1 MNMSNQGTMPEVAD
15 KNRGSQFT
23 NTSGSRILGFVA
35 KYGTLIGML
44 LMLLSFS
51 LAAPKSFPSFTNLI
65 NIVNQASLTAII
77 AGGLTVALVVGE
89 MDLSIGFNAS
99 LAGVLVTGLIV
110 DQGLTVGMAIVIVI
124 LVGGL
129 IGYINSLL
137 VTKLKVNSVIATLG
151 TGSIVVGLNFAY
163 SQGVPIASGV
173 PEAFKNIALGRF
185 LGIPHNILIMLGVLL
200 ILWLLL
206 NHTEWG
212 QQIQATG
219 GNIEAARLSGIQV
232 DSIKSLA
239 FIIAGSSAALT
250 GILLASL
257 IGSGT
262 TSAADGYLMASFAAV
277 FLGSATLKDGE
288 FHILGT
294 LIGVLII
301 QIGFNGMALF
311 GVPTFYQNVFR
322 GAILIFAVG
331 LSTVARQLSR
341 K

>member
-1 MNMSNQGTMPEVAD
+1 MDHKLSAPVGAD
-15 KNRGSQFT
+15 KDAESQSSRAMT
-23 NTSGSRILGFVA
+23 NKAFVFVA
-35 KYGTLIGML
+35 KYGTLIGMF
-44 LMLLSFS
+44 LMLISFS
-51 LAAPKSFPSFTNLI
+51 IAAPKSFASFNNLV
-65 NIVNQASLTAII
+65 NIVTQASLTAII
-77 AGGLTVALVVGE
+77 AGGLTLALVVGE

-110 DQGLTVGMAIVIVI
+110 DQHLPVPVAIIVVI

-137 VTKLKVNSVIATLG
+137 VTKLRVNSVIATLG
-151 TGSIVVGLNFAY
+151 TGSIVVGFNFAY

-173 PEAFKNIALGRF
+173 PEMFKNIALGRF
-185 LGIPHNILIMLGVLL
+185 MGIPNNIIIMAAVLI
-200 ILWLLL
+200 ILWLIL
-206 NHTEWG
+206 NHMEWG

-219 GNIEAARLSGIQV
+219 GNIEAARLSGIRV
-232 DSIKSLA
+232 DDIKSFA
-239 FIIAGSSAALT
+239 FISAGCCAAIT

-294 LIGVLII
+294 FIGVLII
-301 QIGFNGMALF
+301 QIGFNGMAIF
-311 GVPTFYQNVFR
+311 GVPTFYQYVFR
-322 GAILIFAVG
+322 GSILIFAVG
-331 LSTVARQLSR
+331 LSTVARRFSKR
-341 K
+341 

>member
-1 MNMSNQGTMPEVAD
+1 MSNQAVTPTTTE
-15 KNRGSQFT
+15 KFRSIQS
-23 NTSGSRILGFVA
+23 SGSRVNRGLGFVA
-35 KYGTLIGML
+35 KYGTIIGMF

-51 LAAPKSFPSFTNLI
+51 IAAPKSFPSITNLV
-65 NIVNQASLTAII
+65 NIVNQATLTAII
-77 AGGLTVALVVGE
+77 AGGLTLALVVGE

-110 DQGLTVGMAIVIVI
+110 DQNLPVGVAIFVVM

-137 VTKLKVNSVIATLG
+137 VTKLRVNSVIATLG

-173 PEAFKNIALGRF
+173 PEAFKNISLGR
-185 LGIPHNILIMLGVLL
+185 LVGIPNNIIIMIGVLFL
-200 ILWLLL
+200 LWVLL
-206 NHTEWG
+206 NRTEWG

-219 GNIEAARLSGIQV
+219 GNIEAARLSGVRV
-232 DSIKSLA
+232 DRIKSLA
-239 FIIAGSSAALT
+239 FVIAGVCAALT

-288 FHILGT
+288 FHVLGT

-311 GVPTFYQNVFR
+311 GVPTFYQYVFR

-331 LSTVARQLSR
+331 LSTVARRLSKR
-341 K
+341 

>member
-1 MNMSNQGTMPEVAD
+1 MNNQAVTPVTRETLETLP
-15 KNRGSQFT
+15 S
-23 NTSGSRILGFVA
+23 SESRINRSLSFVA
-35 KYGTLIGML
+35 KYGTLIGMF
-44 LMLLSFS
+44 LMLISFS
-51 LAAPKSFPSFTNLI
+51 IAAPKSFPAITNLV

-77 AGGLTVALVVGE
+77 AGGLTLALVVGE

-110 DQGLTVGMAIVIVI
+110 GQKMPVGVAIAVVIM
-124 LVGGL
+124 VGGL

-137 VTKLKVNSVIATLG
+137 VTKLRVNSVIATLG

-173 PEAFKNIALGRF
+173 PDAFKNISLGRF
-185 LGIPHNILIMLGVLL
+185 MGVPNNILIMAFVLV
-200 ILWLLL
+200 ILWVLL
-206 NHTEWG
+206 NHMEWG

-219 GNIEAARLSGIQV
+219 GNIEAARLSGIRV
-232 DSIKSLA
+232 DNIKSLA
-239 FIIAGSSAALT
+239 FVIAGACAALT

-288 FHILGT
+288 FHVLGT
-294 LIGVLII
+294 FIGVLII

-311 GVPTFYQNVFR
+311 GVPTFYQYVFR
-322 GAILIFAVG
+322 GAILVFAVG
-331 LSTVARQLSR
+331 LSTVARRLSKR
-341 K
+341 

>member
-1 MNMSNQGTMPEVAD
+1 MNNQVIAPDNPD
-15 KNRGSQFT
+15 KSASIRS
-23 NTSGSRILGFVA
+23 SGVSISKALGFVA

-44 LMLLSFS
+44 LMLVSFS
-51 LAAPKSFPSFTNLI
+51 IAAPKSFPSVTNLV

-77 AGGLTVALVVGE
+77 SGGLTLALVVGE
-89 MDLSIGFNAS
+89 MDLSIGFIAS

-110 DQGLTVGMAIVIVI
+110 DQNLPVGVAIVVVLLI
-124 LVGGL
+124 GGL

-137 VTKLKVNSVIATLG
+137 VTKLRVNSVIATLG

-173 PEAFKNIALGRF
+173 PESFKNIALGRF
-185 LGIPHNILIMLGVLL
+185 LGIPNDIIIMLVVLL

-206 NHTEWG
+206 NHMEWG

-219 GNIEAARLSGIQV
+219 GNIEAARLSGIRV
-232 DSIKSLA
+232 DNIKSLA
-239 FIIAGSSAALT
+239 FIIAGACAALT

-262 TSAADGYLMASFAAV
+262 TSAADGYLLAAFAAV

-288 FHILGT
+288 FHVLGT
-294 LIGVLII
+294 FIGVVII

-311 GVPTFYQNVFR
+311 GVPTFYQYVFR

-331 LSTVARQLSR
+331 LSTVARR
-341 K
+341 FAKR